1 MDPWSE
7 HIIKSIPF
15 HISLNWGLSIPHGH
29 NLMSCIRKSFGKCR
43 PSAVVISTYR
53 MLVKM
58 QMACCLLVVGPVH
71 WSSNTTPLLPD
82 KVRYFLAAAAS
93 GPVNVRWSDLKLK
106 TEFMLLFS
114 VLYSN
119 SKNKWEVHEEPA
131 TTF

>member
-53 MLVKM
+53 F
-58 QMACCLLVVGPVH
+58 ACKNANG
-71 WSSNTTPLLPD
+71 LLPPCCWPSAL
-82 KVRYFLAAAAS
+82 V
-93 GPVNVRWSDLKLK
+93 
-106 TEFMLLFS
+106 
-114 VLYSN
+114 
-119 SKNKWEVHEEPA
+119 
-131 TTF
+131 